1 VRTEGVPA
9 RVGDL
14 SDDERAFLAGLGVA
28 ADVDPPA
35 SGDAWQALI
44 FTTARDRGVPPGR
57 AFAALYAAFLDR
69 ANGPRA
75 GWLLAGLDPRFVLD
89 RLRDAGRL
97 RAPDPAPGAPDPVA
111 DRTPDP
117 APGAPDPVTDGTPD
131 PGGASPGL
139 AGAPGATPSAG
150 DAS

>member
-1 VRTEGVPA
+1 VPA

-44 FTTARDRGVPPGR
+44 FTTARDRGLPPGR

-75 GWLLAGLDPRFVLD
+75 GWLLAGLDPRFVLG

-97 RAPDPAPGAPDPVA
+97 RDVDPGGAPDLAPGAPGPGA
-111 DRTPDP
+111 
-117 APGAPDPVTDGTPD
+117 APGAAG
-131 PGGASPGL
+131 PGA
-139 AGAPGATPSAG
+139 APGAGAAASAG